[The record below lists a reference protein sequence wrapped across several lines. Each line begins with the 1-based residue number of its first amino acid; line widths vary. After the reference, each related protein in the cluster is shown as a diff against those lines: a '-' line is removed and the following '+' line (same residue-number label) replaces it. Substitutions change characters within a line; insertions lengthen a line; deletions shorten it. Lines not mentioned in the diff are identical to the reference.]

1 MNNRGRTRHSGR
13 ALRPNADRQVIE
25 RVTVDRGLLTA
36 SQAAERFGRR
46 RSDVDHLIRTG
57 WLQAAAWVNSS
68 HHRCSIDPTVTD
80 QIVPL
85 YRRADLDALLGH
97 PAFDWGEIRATP
109 GAPLKP
115 AVIWPPNK
123 ERRPEV
129 GTLKQHQSFREFTEG
144 LISNG

>member
-57 WLQAAAWVNSS
+57 WLQARPGSIQSS
-68 HHRCSIDPTVTD
+68 SVQHRPDCDRPD
-80 QIVPL
+80 
-85 YRRADLDALLGH
+85 
-97 PAFDWGEIRATP
+97 RATVSK
-109 GAPLKP
+109 G
-115 AVIWPPNK
+115 
-123 ERRPEV
+123 
-129 GTLKQHQSFREFTEG
+129 
-144 LISNG
+144 

>member
-25 RVTVDRGLLTA
+25 RVTVDGGLLTA

-80 QIVPL
+80 QIVKL

-97 PAFDWGEIRATP
+97 SAFDWVRSAPHRVRHSSPRLSGHQIRNADP
-109 GAPLKP
+109 RWEP
-115 AVIWPPNK
+115 
-123 ERRPEV
+123 
-129 GTLKQHQSFREFTEG
+129 
-144 LISNG
+144 